1 MSLSDLPIIA
11 LGKIIKSL
19 DRESCEHFVKA
30 VEKSEL
36 EDNLKLLQRSK
47 LYMCPYCVQESEQN
61 YMCEVY
67 ERQNEILSSKSNKV
81 KQSDYFIEAM
91 KTFNPFIGVRVN
103 DQGLN
108 NYERVQDEKNSSK
121 YLLRN
126 RFNDIEDYESIPFS
140 MNQSSIRSR
149 WSSDLI
155 ELLKKI
161 ETEEDLRD
169 ILKSNVS
176 KAFFGGDTCFGFI
189 PNLLKTFRKEEL
201 IEHIDDE
208 HFSAR
213 VHNAKIKSKN
223 KWYTKLYQSGPID
236 VPKQMFFGEEMLDLQ
251 DFREWLMDM
260 VVARYLMKDKNETQL
275 QVHNFLSERDY
286 MWFEIS
292 KIYKLI
298 KTTFNDA
305 RYPFKPHFSC
315 KDINFYKV
323 TDIVSLVL
331 EKLA

>member
-11 LGKIIKSL
+11 LRKIVNSL
-19 DRESCEHFVKA
+19 DRESCEHFLKA
-30 VEKSEL
+30 VKKSEL
-36 EDNLKLLQRSK
+36 EDDLKILQRSK

-67 ERQNEILSSKSNKV
+67 ERQNEILSSKNNKV
-81 KQSDYFIEAM
+81 KQSEYFIEAM
-91 KTFNPFIGVRVN
+91 KTFNPFIGVLAN

-126 RFNDIEDYESIPFS
+126 RFNDIEDYECIPFS
-140 MNQSSIRSR
+140 MNQSQIRSR
-149 WSSDLI
+149 WSSNLI

-161 ETEEDLRD
+161 DTEKDLHE
-169 ILKSNVS
+169 ILKNNVS
-176 KAFFGGDTCFGFI
+176 KAFFGGDTCFGFM
-189 PNLLKTFRKEEL
+189 PNLLKTFERNEL

-223 KWYTKLYQSGPID
+223 KWYTKLYQSGPIN
-236 VPKQMFFGEEMLDLQ
+236 VPKQMFFGEEMFELP

-260 VVARYLMKDKNETQL
+260 VVARYLMKDKNEKQL
-275 QVHNFLSERDY
+275 QPSAFLPERDY

-292 KIYKLI
+292 EIYKLI

-315 KDINFYKV
+315 RDIHFYKFI
-323 TDIVSLVL
+323 DIVGMVL